1 MLAIIKSLAVC
12 LLGFFLFAT
21 APSAPP
27 RRLELLFLGHNSEHH
42 KSGQLADIM
51 SKEYFKSGINISYT
65 TNPDDLNDD
74 VLSKYDG
81 LIVYANY
88 DSISSSQEQ
97 ALLNYVRSGK
107 AFIPIHC
114 ASWCFRNSPEVVEMI
129 GGQFMKH
136 GYDSF
141 PAIITVKDHPVTKG
155 ITEFY
160 TKDESYIHDKI
171 SKNITVLTERQEGNR
186 KEPYTWI
193 RNYGKGRV
201 FYTAYGHDEATFNN
215 PQFLQLVKNGILWAV
230 NDEAAAE
237 LKSFKLADPS
247 YSDAKIPNYEK
258 RDPAPKL
265 QAPLSPAESM
275 SLIQVPVGFELKLFA
290 SEPDIV
296 NPIYMNW
303 DERGRLWVIETVDYP
318 NTVKEDKEQGDDR
331 IRILEDTDG
340 DGKADKFTLF
350 ADKLNIPTSFTFSNG
365 GIVVAQSPY
374 FLFLKDNNGDDRAD
388 VKDTILTGWGLSD
401 THAGPSNLRYGL
413 DNNIWGTVG
422 YAGFKG
428 TVGTKPIEFSMG
440 IYNFKPDTKK
450 VKQMEVLGRTSN
462 NTWGLGFTEE
472 FDVFASTANNTH
484 SVFFGI
490 PKRVLNKTNKDD
502 PGTEKI
508 DAHYG
513 MHVVTKNLRQVDV
526 FGGFTAAAGQSV
538 YTARQYPKDYWNKV
552 AFVCE
557 PTGRLIHRINL
568 EQKGAGFKEK
578 GDGWNLMASA
588 DEWCGPIQAEVGPDG
603 NVWVTDW
610 YDFIIQ
616 HNPTPEGFENGKGN
630 AHINPLR
637 DHDRGRIYRIVYK
650 GKDAAPKMS
659 LSKNNKPGLIAAL
672 SNDNMFWRTTA
683 QRLLVESGDKSVAT
697 ALYPIIKNTSL
708 DEAGIN
714 APAIH
719 ALWTLKGLG
728 LLNGTNAAASKV
740 AEEALGHPAAGV
752 RRAAV
757 QLLNGNPKVLT
768 LLKKYSIASDA
779 DLRVRLAA
787 VILLADMKPSPAV
800 AAALAAM
807 QSDSVNTNDPWINKA
822 LTAAMGIHKA
832 AAENTAVTNT
842 TTPDQVINI
851 SVVKDQMKYSKTSF
865 TVKAGSVVRIVLT
878 NPDFMQHNLLVLKP
892 GSMNKVGEAADA
904 LAREPNGAELQYVPK
919 VPEVLFHTPLVNPQ
933 KSSTITFRVPAQTGD
948 YPYVCTFPGHWRSMN
963 GIMKV
968 VSK

>member
-1 MLAIIKSLAVC
+1 MFATLKTLAIC
-12 LLGFFLFAT
+12 LIGFFFLANP
-21 APSAPP
+21 ANPP
-27 RRLELLFLGHNSEHH
+27 RRLELLFLGHNSTHH
-42 KSGQLADIM
+42 NSEQLADIM

-65 TNPDDLNDD
+65 TNPDDLDAN

-88 DSISSSQEQ
+88 DSISSSQEK
-97 ALLNYVRSGK
+97 ALLDFVKGGK

-114 ASWCFRNSPEVVEMI
+114 ASWCFRNSPEVVDMI
-129 GGQFMKH
+129 GGQFLKH

-155 ITEFY
+155 IEPFY
-160 TKDESYIHDKI
+160 TKDESYVHDKI
-171 SKNITVLTERQEGNR
+171 SKDITVLTERQEGNR
-186 KEPYTWI
+186 KEPYTWV
-193 RNYGKGRV
+193 RSFGKGKV
-201 FYTAYGHDEATFNN
+201 FYTAYGHDENTFNN
-215 PQFLQLVKNGILWAV
+215 HSFLSLVKNGILWAV
-230 NDEAAAE
+230 NEEASEA
-237 LKSFKLADPS
+237 LKGFKLADPS

-265 QAPLSPAESM
+265 QAPLTPEESM
-275 SLIQVPVGFELKLFA
+275 SLIQVPAGFELKLFA

-296 NPIYMNW
+296 NPIYTNW

-340 DGKADKFTLF
+340 DGRADKFTLF

-365 GIVVAQSPY
+365 GIVVAQAPY
-374 FLFLKDNNGDDRAD
+374 FLFLKDTNGDDHAD
-388 VKDTILTGWGLSD
+388 VKDTIMTGWGVSD
-401 THAGPSNLRYGL
+401 THAGPSNLRYGI
-413 DNNIWGTVG
+413 DNKLWGTVG

-428 TVGTKPIEFSMG
+428 KIGNKQHEFAMG
-440 IYNFKPDTKK
+440 IYNFKPSTKK
-450 VKQMEVLGRTSN
+450 VTDLELLGSTSN
-462 NTWGLGFTEE
+462 NTWGLGFTED

-490 PKRVLNKTNKDD
+490 PKRVLQKTNKED

-508 DAHYG
+508 DAHYP

-538 YTARQYPKDYWNKV
+538 YTARNYPAEYWNRT

-557 PTGRLIHRINL
+557 PTGRLIHRIHL
-568 EQKGAGFKEK
+568 EQQGAGFKEK
-578 GDGWNLMASA
+578 GDGWNLLASA

-650 GKDAAPKMS
+650 DGKTSPKMS
-659 LSKNNKPGLIAAL
+659 LDKKDKAGLVAAL
-672 SNDNMFWRTTA
+672 SNDNMFWRITA
-683 QRLLVESGDKSVAT
+683 QRLLVENGDKSVA
-697 ALYPIIKNTSL
+697 ASLFPIIRNTSL
-708 DEAGIN
+708 DSAGIN

-728 LLNGTNAAASKV
+728 LLTPANKEASLV
-740 AEEALGHPAAGV
+740 AEQALAHPAAGV
-752 RRAAV
+752 RKAAV
-757 QLLNGNPKVLT
+757 QLLSGNPKALS
-768 LLKKYSIASDA
+768 LLKKYKTYTDK

-787 VILLADMKPSPAV
+787 VILLADMKPSAEV
-800 AAALAAM
+800 AAALNTM
-807 QSDSVNTNDPWINKA
+807 KSDADNANDPWISKA
-822 LTAAMGIHKA
+822 LNAAVGIHQVA
-832 AAENTAVTNT
+832 TATTSVTNKSA
-842 TTPDQVINI
+842 PDQVVTLTVI
-851 SVVKDQMKYSKTSF
+851 KEQMKYNKTEF
-865 TVKAGSVVRIVLT
+865 TVKAGSIVKIVLN
-878 NPDFMQHNLLVLKP
+878 NPDFMQHNLLIVKP
-892 GSMNKVGEAADA
+892 GSKEKVGAAADA
-904 LAREPNGAELQYVPK
+904 LAREKNGAELQYIPK
-919 VPEVLFHTPLVNPQ
+919 VPEVLVSTPLVNPQ
-933 KSSTITFRVPAQTGD
+933 KSYSITFRVPAQTGD
-948 YPYVCTFPGHWRSMN
+948 YPYLCTFPGHWRIMN
-963 GIMKV
+963 GTMKV